1 MRTTADDLTT
11 TRYDDDILA
20 IEQRIRS
27 NGFPDRPIAFYGSSS
42 FRLWKSM
49 HADLG
54 SLDIANLGFGG
65 GTNAS
70 GVFYFQRVIAPLQ
83 PRTIVLYFGENDI
96 SNDGLS
102 SETAFADFLRLQ
114 EQIRTQIPDCRI
126 FVLSAKQSPTKWL
139 YEDVVRDYNAKV
151 SAWCA
156 KAGGVSFIDVT
167 TALLGESG
175 RPIFRFYEPD
185 LIHLNGNGYAVWSS
199 ILRHVPGMLQP
210 AHAGPGST
218 SLR

>member
-1 MRTTADDLTT
+1 MHTMQALADELVT

-27 NGFPDRPIAFYGSSS
+27 RSFPQNPIAFYGSSS

-49 HADLG
+49 NADLG
-54 SLDIANLGFGG
+54 SLDVANLGFGG

-70 GVFYFQRVIAPLQ
+70 GVFYFQRVVAPAK

-114 EQIRTQIPDCRI
+114 DQIRTHVPGCRT

-139 YEDVVRDYNAKV
+139 YEDVVRHYNERV

-156 KAGGVSFIDVT
+156 GADGVTFIDVT
-167 TALLGESG
+167 NALLGETG
-175 RPIFRFYEPD
+175 RPLFRYYEPD
-185 LIHLNGNGYAVWSS
+185 LIHLNGNGYAVWTG
-199 ILRHVPGMLQP
+199 ILRSVPGL
-210 AHAGPGST
+210 
-218 SLR
+218 L

>member
-1 MRTTADDLTT
+1 MQTAQTPAHDLQT

-27 NGFPDRPIAFYGSSS
+27 QAFPQHPIAFYGSSS
-42 FRLWKSM
+42 FRLWKGVN
-49 HADLG
+49 ADFG

-70 GVFYFQRVIAPLQ
+70 GVFYFQRVVAPLK

-102 SETAFADFLRLQ
+102 SETAFSDFLRLQ
-114 EQIRTQIPDCRI
+114 EQIRTFLPGCRT

-139 YEDVVRDYNAKV
+139 YEDVVRDYNSKA
-151 SAWCA
+151 SAWCEA
-156 KAGGVSFIDVT
+156 TDGVTFVDVT

-185 LIHLNGNGYAVWSS
+185 LIHLNGMGYAAWSG
-199 ILRHVPGMLQP
+199 ILRKVPGL
-210 AHAGPGST
+210 
-218 SLR
+218 LD